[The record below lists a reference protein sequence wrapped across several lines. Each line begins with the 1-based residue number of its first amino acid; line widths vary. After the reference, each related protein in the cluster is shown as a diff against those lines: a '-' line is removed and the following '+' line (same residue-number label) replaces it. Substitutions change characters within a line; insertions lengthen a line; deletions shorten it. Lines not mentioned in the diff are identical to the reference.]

1 MSLYKL
7 SALAAQILR
16 RMMKPGRRS
25 GPGPLHALL
34 TQRDSHLG

>member
-1 MSLYKL
+1 MTLHKL
-7 SALAAQILR
+7 SALAARILR

-34 TQRDSHLG
+34 TQQDLPRG

>member
-1 MSLYKL
+1 MSLNNL
-7 SALAAQILR
+7 GALAAQLLR

-34 TQRDSHLG
+34 IQRDSPRG